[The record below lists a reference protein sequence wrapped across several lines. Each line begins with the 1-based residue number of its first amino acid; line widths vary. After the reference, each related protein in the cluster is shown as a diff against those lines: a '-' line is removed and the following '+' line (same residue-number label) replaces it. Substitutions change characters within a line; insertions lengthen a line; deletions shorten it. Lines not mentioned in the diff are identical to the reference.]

1 VNLIEDL
8 RSRVVTHEHRKLN
21 TDWEQRR
28 LKLVEG
34 FRNPL
39 QPTQQELLAM
49 GNRLSAAFRL
59 SSMVQDRSQGTLS
72 GGGNVWQALICHYLN
87 VCLAGTDAVAVT
99 ASFVPSSIKAALK
112 ISYTGSA
119 AVNADLDVMV
129 VVAPDSSKQTSGRN
143 PKRLFSE
150 YVETRFADCSVVAI
164 QAKTNWNDNAQ
175 IPMLWNFIYNLAW
188 RGQIPRN
195 GFSVGSGSWHLS
207 ALKSFSYAFVTV
219 PTNNLES
226 FNPQS
231 MPVLRVATMSGGAY
245 WGRATRNGVI
255 QSLTEFFA
263 KNYNVSNHHFPAPAT
278 AGAGFAAEIANP
290 TGEIDTAAFS
300 LVTPSIV

>member
-1 VNLIEDL
+1 MNLIEDL
-8 RSRVVTHEHRKLN
+8 RSRVVRHEHRKLGA
-21 TDWEQRR
+21 DWEKRR
-28 LKLVEG
+28 LKLIEG

-39 QPTQQELLAM
+39 QPTQQELLAI
-49 GNRLSAAFRL
+49 GERLSLAFRL
-59 SSMVQDRSQGTLS
+59 ESMVQDRSQGTLS

-87 VCLAGTDAVAVT
+87 VCLAGTDAIALT

-119 AVNADLDVMV
+119 AVNADMDVMV
-129 VVAPDSSKQTSGRN
+129 VVAPQASARESGRN

-150 YVETRFADCSVVAI
+150 FVETKFSDCSVVVI

-195 GFSVGSGSWHLS
+195 GFSVGSGTWHLS
-207 ALKSFSYAFVTV
+207 ALKSFAYSFVTV
-219 PTNNLES
+219 PTNNLDD
-226 FNPQS
+226 FKPQS
-231 MPVLRVATMSGGAY
+231 MPVLRVATMSGGAF
-245 WGRATRNGVI
+245 WGRPSRNGVI

-263 KNYNVSNHHFPAPAT
+263 KNYNVSNHKFPPPAM
-278 AGAGFAAEIANP
+278 AGAGFAAEVANP
-290 TGEIDTAAFS
+290 KGDIDVAAFA
-300 LVTPSIV
+300 LITPSIV

>member
-8 RSRVVTHEHRKLN
+8 RSCVVNHEHRKLSS
-21 TDWEQRR
+21 DWEQRR

-34 FRNPL
+34 FRNPF
-39 QPTQQELLAM
+39 QPTQQELLGM
-49 GNRLSAAFRL
+49 GDRLSAAFRL
-59 SSMVQDRSQGTLS
+59 DSMIRDRSQGTLS

-87 VCLAGTDAVAVT
+87 VCLAGTDAIALT

-129 VVAPDSSKQTSGRN
+129 VVAPSASAQTSGRN
-143 PKRLFSE
+143 PKRIFSE
-150 YVETRFADCSVVAI
+150 FVEARFSDCSVVVI

-207 ALKSFSYAFVTV
+207 ELKSFSYAFVTV
-219 PTNNLES
+219 PTNPIEK

-245 WGRATRNGVI
+245 WGRPTRNGVI
-255 QSLTEFFA
+255 QSITEFFA
-263 KNYNVSNHHFPAPAT
+263 KNYNVSNHHFPAPST
-278 AGAGFAAEIANP
+278 AGAGFAAEATNP
-290 TGEIDTAAFS
+290 TGSIDIAAFS
-300 LVTPSIV
+300 LLTPSIV

>member
-1 VNLIEDL
+1 
-8 RSRVVTHEHRKLN
+8 
-21 TDWEQRR
+21 
-28 LKLVEG
+28 
-34 FRNPL
+34 
-39 QPTQQELLAM
+39 M
-49 GNRLSAAFRL
+49 GDRLSGAFRL
-59 SSMVQDRSQGTLS
+59 DSLVQDRSQGTLS
-72 GGGNVWQALICHYLN
+72 GGGSVWQALICHYLN

-129 VVAPDSSKQTSGRN
+129 VVAPGASSQATGRN

-150 YVETRFADCSVVAI
+150 FVETNFKECSVAVI

-207 ALKSFSYAFVTV
+207 ALKSFSYSFVTV

-245 WGRATRNGVI
+245 WGRPTRNGVI

-278 AGAGFAAEIANP
+278 AGAAFASEIANP
-290 TGEIDTAAFS
+290 TGQIDIAAFS
-300 LVTPSIV
+300 LVTPTII